1 MKLIDFFK
9 RPRTTAPVARERLQ
23 ILLAHERAVSGKSDL
38 IAILQEEIMAVIA
51 KHFPIEQEG
60 IKVKM
65 ERGEVV
71 STLEVDVEI
80 PTPMCPSFPLPA
92 KPAPAEPAAWRKL
105 WKLSKLWKPRKPT
118 ANKSRQCERSE
129 AIQLASLLE
138 DCFAA
143 SFLATAAPPRP

>member
-9 RPRTTAPVARERLQ
+9 RPRTAPVARERLQ

-38 IAILQEEIMAVIA
+38 IAILQEEILAVIA
-51 KHFPIEQEG
+51 KHFPVEQEG

-71 STLEVDVEI
+71 STLEVEVEI

-92 KPAPAEPAAWRKL
+92 KPKPASAEPAKL
-105 WKLSKLWKPRKPT
+105 ALPEP
-118 ANKSRQCERSE
+118 ACAAE
-129 AIQLASLLE
+129 AAHPDDESVIAG
-138 DCFAA
+138 
-143 SFLATAAPPRP
+143 